1 MHRRREAP
9 QSFDG
14 SSPRIYKVFV
24 DSVDAIC
31 LQAAA
36 AVAAAAG
43 QALVGAPLLAAV
55 EDSVNLLVLS
65 SQLLQ
70 QAVQPLHLH
79 VVPGA

>member
-1 MHRRREAP
+1 M
-9 QSFDG
+9 
-14 SSPRIYKVFV
+14 
-24 DSVDAIC
+24 
-31 LQAAA
+31 
-36 AVAAAAG
+36 AAAAG

-70 QAVQPLHLH
+70 QAVQPLHLP